1 MKEARER
8 RVEVLLFS
16 KGKKVCKES
25 ENLNL
30 EREIQVRG
38 VVFHVFNSCIM
49 SCNDMNR
56 IV

>member
-8 RVEVLLFS
+8 RVEVLLFR

-30 EREIQVRG
+30 ERKIQVRG
-38 VVFHVFNSCIM
+38 VVFDVFNSCIM
-49 SCNDMNR
+49 SCNDMD
-56 IV
+56 